1 MTPPRRG
8 LVATLAIMGLWA
20 ASGGPVQAGD
30 VTAVVRDQ
38 GNQPVEDV
46 VVSAV
51 PEGPAVPPPEKR
63 GREIVD
69 QINLEFVPHVKPVPV
84 GSSVYFPNKDNV
96 RHHVYSFSPAKRF
109 ELPLYTGTPAEP
121 VVFDRPGIVAIG
133 CNIHDWMLG
142 YVYVAETPYL
152 ARTGADGRARLDN
165 LPAGRYVV
173 HIWHPRME
181 GTEDATSRPVSLDRT
196 GASDLTWQLTLKPT
210 VRPRRA
216 PVPGQRGYR

>member
-1 MTPPRRG
+1 MTRLRQG
-8 LVATLAIMGLWA
+8 LVATVAVAGLWA
-20 ASGGPVQAGD
+20 RAAGPAAAGD
-30 VTAVVRDQ
+30 ITAVVRDQ

-46 VVSAV
+46 VLLAA
-51 PEGPAVPPPEKR
+51 PEGRPVAVSEKP

-69 QINLEFVPHVKPVPV
+69 QINLEFVPHVKPVVV
-84 GSSVYFPNKDNV
+84 GSPVYFPNKDDV

-109 ELPLYTGTPAEP
+109 ELPLYSGTPAAP

-142 YVYVAETPYL
+142 YIYVAETPYL
-152 ARTGADGRARLDN
+152 ARTGADGRARLEG

-173 HIWHPRME
+173 RAWHPRME
-181 GTEDATSRPVSLDRT
+181 GAEETTSRAVSLDRT
-196 GASDLTWQLTLKPT
+196 GAADLAWQLTLKSS